1 MTVDKDYDDE
11 KAIRDIG
18 LNVDLQKPIRY
29 LYACHYNGVERYIL
43 RNSGSTFDAEDIF
56 QETLMVTIKA
66 IQGSRFRADSSL
78 KSYVFAIAK
87 NLWISELR
95 RRKSASKRAEIY
107 TDEQDMQIKPT
118 TNELIRNE
126 DFKLVLGLFESLG
139 GKCKRIL
146 LLFYYQDMS
155 MKEIMEAEN
164 YTSEQVVRN
173 KKYKCLKTLI
183 DQIKS
188 DPILYENVKDALNYE

>member
-1 MTVDKDYDDE
+1 MTDDKDYDDE
-11 KAIRDIG
+11 KAIQDIG
-18 LNVDLQKPIRY
+18 LKVDLKKPLRY
-29 LYACHYNGVERYIL
+29 LYARHYNGVEQYIL
-43 RNSGSTFDAEDIF
+43 RNSGSMFDAEDIF

-66 IQGSRFRADSSL
+66 IQASRFRSDSSL
-78 KSYVFAIAK
+78 KSYVFAISK

-95 RRKSASKRAEIY
+95 RRKSASKRAEVY
-107 TDEQDMQIKPT
+107 TGEQELQMEPINKV
-118 TNELIRNE
+118 LIRNE
-126 DFKLVLGLFESLG
+126 NFKLILRLFESLG

-155 MKEIMEAEN
+155 MKEIMEEEN
-164 YTSEQVVRN
+164 YTSEQIVRN